1 MQPPSWPRD
10 SVSLDADARLVLQL
24 SAAGMLSGEVAE
36 RLGMAPDEVRR
47 HLQAAMTAL
56 GARSKLEAVV
66 LALRL
71 GLIETASDRR

>member
-10 SVSLDADARLVLQL
+10 SASLDADTRAVLQL
-24 SAAGMLSGEVAE
+24 SAAGMLSGEVGE
-36 RLGMAPDEVRR
+36 RLGMTPDEVRR

-66 LALRL
+66 IALRS
-71 GLIETASDRR
+71 GLIKLPDADR